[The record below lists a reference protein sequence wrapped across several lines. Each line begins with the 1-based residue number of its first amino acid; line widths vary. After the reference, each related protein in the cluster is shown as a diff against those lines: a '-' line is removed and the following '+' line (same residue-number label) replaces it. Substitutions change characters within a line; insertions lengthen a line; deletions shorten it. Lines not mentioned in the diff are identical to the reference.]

1 MIKSIFAQKYI
12 ENKRSNFKNMS
23 GYPEVFYKSKLR
35 NFFYIIKSDIKIFNS
50 HKHPQSIYSANR
62 QILSHDID
70 CLISILES
78 TLSYLKTIRPY
89 VSK

>member
-1 MIKSIFAQKYI
+1 MNKTSFAQKYI
-12 ENKRSNFKNMS
+12 EHKKSNFKNLP

-35 NFFYIIKSDIKIFNS
+35 NFFYIIKSDIKMFNS
-50 HKHPQSIYSANR
+50 HKHPQDIYIANR
-62 QILSHDID
+62 KILLNDID

-78 TLSYLKTIRPY
+78 TLSYLKTIRTY